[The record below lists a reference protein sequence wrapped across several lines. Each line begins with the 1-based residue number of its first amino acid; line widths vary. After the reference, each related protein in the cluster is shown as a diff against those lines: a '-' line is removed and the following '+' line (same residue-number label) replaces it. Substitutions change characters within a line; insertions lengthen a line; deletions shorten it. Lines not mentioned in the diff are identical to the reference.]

1 MKRFLV
7 ILGLTAVVW
16 LGVSMSESMDYTVP
30 VKIRYVGYDTVRYA
44 LADADTVLP
53 MRITSSGY
61 VAFLMGQMETSP
73 EVQVSIKGNSLQSA
87 IGTDSLYA
95 AVRQSVTGIKDVS
108 CSIDSLRVTLVERGS
123 KTFRPTLDAVSFE
136 FAERYG
142 LYGEPVVTPAEVV
155 LYGPEEV
162 LSAIGSLPVATTTV
176 SGISKSQSYTLPLE
190 PVWEQ
195 YGDVRPSCTEVQ
207 VFVPV
212 ESFVERTYKVPIMVD
227 GADSSVAVHVYPPE
241 ATLHMWVAQRD
252 LHREPE
258 LTAALIAAQVHALP
272 EIVDHSIELCLLLG
286 AFGRRTALTVSLSC
300 SDKICLSGT
309 ADQCDR
315 TGSALAALPVGCA
328 AEA

>member
-1 MKRFLV
+1 
-7 ILGLTAVVW
+7 
-16 LGVSMSESMDYTVP
+16 MSESMDYTVP
-30 VKIRYVGYDTVRYA
+30 IKIRYVGYDTVRYA

-61 VAFLMGQMETSP
+61 VAFLMGQREASP
-73 EVQVSIKGNSLQSA
+73 EVLVSIKGSSLQSA
-87 IGTDSLYA
+87 VGTDSLYA

-108 CSIDSLRVTLVERGS
+108 CSIDSLRVTLVERCS

-212 ESFVERTYKVPIMVD
+212 ESFVERTYKVPIRVD

-258 LTAALIAAQVHALP
+258 LTVTVNYSDILANGQH
-272 EIVDHSIELCLLLG
+272 IVPQ
-286 AFGRRTALTVSLSC
+286 LTEFPGYMRPRGLEPAEV
-300 SDKICLSGT
+300 
-309 ADQCDR
+309 QCIIIK
-315 TGSALAALPVGCA
+315 
-328 AEA
+328 